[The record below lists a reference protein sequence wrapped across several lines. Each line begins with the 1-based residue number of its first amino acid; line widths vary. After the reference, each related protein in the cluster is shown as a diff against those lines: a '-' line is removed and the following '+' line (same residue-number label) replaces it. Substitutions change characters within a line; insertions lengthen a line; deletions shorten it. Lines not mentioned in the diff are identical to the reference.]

1 MAGKAGL
8 QKSTTLLETLPP
20 LKVIDADTLGY
31 YVRYRVVSEDRN
43 KTSHWSPVYVLT
55 PPYEFRRPSGIPLNG
70 IKFFETNT
78 GGSNKVVT
86 LAWDTVDVYNLDN
99 PVDVPVSKALG
110 YDIWIKW
117 GSGSWKFEG
126 RQTAPSLTISV
137 PTPNPGTLSIE
148 VYARSIDISRDSDH
162 QQLLLY
168 KRDNMAV

>member
-8 QKSTTLLETLPP
+8 QKSTILLEQLPP
-20 LKVIDADTLGY
+20 LKVIDANTVGY

-43 KTSHWSPVYVLT
+43 KTSHWSPIYLLT

-70 IKFFETNT
+70 IKYFETNT

-86 LAWDTVDVYNLDN
+86 LAWDPIDVYNN
-99 PVDVPVSKALG
+99 NVFIRKAIAYDV
-110 YDIWIKW
+110 WHKW
-117 GSGSWKFEG
+117 GSGLWTFEA
-126 RQTAPSLTISV
+126 RVVNPSMTVVV
-137 PTPNPGTLSIE
+137 PSPNPGTLSVEI
-148 VYARSIDISRDSDH
+148 YARSIDISRDADH

>member
-8 QKSTTLLETLPP
+8 QKSTILLEQLPP
-20 LKVIDADTLGY
+20 LKVIDANTVGY

-43 KTSHWSPVYVLT
+43 KTSHWSPVYLLT
-55 PPYEFRRPSGIPLNG
+55 PPYEFRRPSGIPLDG
-70 IKFFETNT
+70 IKYFETNT

-86 LAWDTVDVYNLDN
+86 LAWDTVDVYNKN
-99 PVDVPVSKALG
+99 VFIRKAIA

-117 GSGSWKFEG
+117 GSGSWAFDG
-126 RQTAPSLTISV
+126 RVTNPSITIAV
-137 PTPNPGTLSIE
+137 PTPNPGTLSMEI
-148 VYARSIDISRDSDH
+148 YARSVDVLRDADH

>member
-8 QKSTTLLETLPP
+8 QKSTILLDALPP
-20 LKVIDADTLGY
+20 LKVVDADTVGY

-43 KTSHWSPVYVLT
+43 KTSHWSSIYLLT

-70 IKFFETNT
+70 IKYFETNT

-86 LAWDTVDVYNLDN
+86 LAWDTIDVYNN
-99 PVDVPVSKALG
+99 NVFIRKAIAYDV
-110 YDIWIKW
+110 WHKW
-117 GSGSWKFEG
+117 GSGPWTYEA
-126 RQTAPSLTISV
+126 RVVNPSMTIAV
-137 PTPNPGTLSIE
+137 PTPNPGTLSVEI
-148 VYARSIDISRDSDH
+148 YARSIDVLRDADH